1 MRLKSKLVI
10 AGALALSA
18 CNQAPER
25 ADTEAAK
32 QQILAQEEK
41 WNQAYA
47 SRDGDALAGFYA
59 DDAAIASPGEQ
70 LVRGEEAV
78 RTATSEMASDSNLQL
93 SFRANRV
100 EVSDSGDLGYTRGQ
114 YLMTSTNRSTN
125 QPQTTQG
132 YYLMVWEKQEDGSW
146 KVVEDF
152 VTPGRPLPVAERATM
167 VQ

>member
-1 MRLKSKLVI
+1 MRLKSKLVV

-25 ADTEAAK
+25 VDTEAAK

-47 SRDGDALAGFYA
+47 SRDGEALASFYA

-70 LVRGEEAV
+70 LVRGKDAV
-78 RTATSEMASDSNLQL
+78 STATSELASDPNLQL

-100 EVSDSGDLGYTRGQ
+100 DVSDSGDLGYTRGQ

-125 QPQTTQG
+125 QPQSTQG
-132 YYLMVWEKQEDGSW
+132 YYLTVWRKQEDGNW
-146 KVVEDF
+146 KAVEDF
-152 VTPGRPLPVAERATM
+152 ITPGRPLPVAERATM